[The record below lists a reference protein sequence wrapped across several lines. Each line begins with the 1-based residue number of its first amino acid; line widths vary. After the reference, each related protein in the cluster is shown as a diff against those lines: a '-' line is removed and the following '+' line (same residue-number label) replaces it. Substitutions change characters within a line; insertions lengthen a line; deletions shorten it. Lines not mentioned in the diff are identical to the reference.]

1 MHVLKDWTGTMSQT
15 VLKARSSRRHEKPEI
30 RQGTKNGLA
39 PRVESRQ
46 HLRTAATRKALLE
59 AAFHV
64 FVRDGFEASRIEDI
78 AREAGR
84 SRGAFYINFCS
95 KAEVF
100 LALREQQF
108 LIFEARFQKRL
119 QGQTTRE
126 EQGQALEEFMIDLT
140 LEKSYI
146 LLELEFKLFAI
157 RHPRILKRL
166 AKKHFEVKRE
176 IEELRDLSPMG
187 DGSPLAMQQKMLAF
201 EAILEGFVLNLAFD
215 AEVMT
220 KKYIENCIPQL
231 TRSLINLNR

>member
-1 MHVLKDWTGTMSQT
+1 MSQS
-15 VLKARSSRRHEKPEI
+15 VLRAVSSRRHKKPAI
-30 RQGTKNGLA
+30 HRGTKSALVPGG
-39 PRVESRQ
+39 ESRQ

-78 AREAGR
+78 ARAAGR
-84 SRGAFYINFCS
+84 SRGAFYVNFSS
-95 KAEVF
+95 KAEAF

-108 LIFEARFQKRL
+108 LMFEARYRKQL

-126 EQGQALEEFMIDLT
+126 EQLQAVEELMVELT

-157 RHPRILKRL
+157 RHPQLLKRL

-176 IEELRDLSPMG
+176 IEELRDLFPTG
-187 DGSPLAMQQKMLAF
+187 DNRSLILRQRTLTF
-201 EAILEGFVLNLAFD
+201 EAILEGFVLNFAFD
-215 AEVMT
+215 PEVMT
-220 KKYIENCIPQL
+220 RKHIESCMPKL
-231 TRSLINLNR
+231 TRFVIDSIS